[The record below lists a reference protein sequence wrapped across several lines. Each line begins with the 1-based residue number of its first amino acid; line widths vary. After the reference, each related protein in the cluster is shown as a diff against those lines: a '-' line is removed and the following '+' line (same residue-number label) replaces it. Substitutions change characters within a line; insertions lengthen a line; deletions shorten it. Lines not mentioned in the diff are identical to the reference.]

1 MSKKKFNI
9 GNKKY
14 KLVAIPLA
22 VAIISGGAKIAYD
35 YNTNVDVKRQINRF
49 LAAHIVSSSYY
60 SIPDGVKY
68 SDFNYGEKTYY
79 VHKKD
84 SKVIVSDKEYVKD
97 YECLGIYDS
106 KNSADAIFYYKISNG
121 TDMYA
126 YEVVSYDDI
135 EGNKSPFNVLDDVT
149 LIDENSPDEVSAY
162 VPEPS
167 IKPLGDYAK
176 SMN

>member
-1 MSKKKFNI
+1 MSKKKINI

-14 KLVAIPLA
+14 KLVAIPLS
-22 VAIISGGAKIAYD
+22 VAIIVGSAKIAYD
-35 YNTNVDVKRQINRF
+35 YNTNMDIKRQINKF
-49 LAAHIVSSSYY
+49 LLAHIISSSHY
-60 SIPDGVKY
+60 SIPKGVKY

-79 VHKKD
+79 VHKKGG
-84 SKVIVSDKEYVKD
+84 KVIVSDKEYVED

-106 KNSADAIFYYKISNG
+106 KNSADAIFYYEISNG
-121 TDMYA
+121 MDMYA

-135 EGNKSPFNVLDDVT
+135 EGKRSPFNILEDIT

-167 IKPLGDYAK
+167 IKPLGDYSK